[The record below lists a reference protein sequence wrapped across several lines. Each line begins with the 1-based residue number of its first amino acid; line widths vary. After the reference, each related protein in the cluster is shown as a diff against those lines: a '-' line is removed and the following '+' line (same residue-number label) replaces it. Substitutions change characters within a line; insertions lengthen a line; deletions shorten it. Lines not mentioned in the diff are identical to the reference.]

1 MTFMQNHLNDVEGKK
16 RPVDWVTVNYMVCD
30 VQYGGRI
37 TDDWD
42 RRLFNTYG
50 QAWLAPRIL
59 EGTASSSTR
68 GTASRRAPTP
78 TATRSLSRG
87 CR

>member
-1 MTFMQNHLNDVEGKK
+1 MFIYVCY
-16 RPVDWVTVNYMVCD
+16 YMVCD

-50 QAWLAPRIL
+50 KSWLTQQCL
-59 EGTASSSTR
+59 DQV
-68 GTASRRAPTP
+68 SRKCS
-78 TATRSLSRG
+78 RSKCSRSK
-87 CR
+87 